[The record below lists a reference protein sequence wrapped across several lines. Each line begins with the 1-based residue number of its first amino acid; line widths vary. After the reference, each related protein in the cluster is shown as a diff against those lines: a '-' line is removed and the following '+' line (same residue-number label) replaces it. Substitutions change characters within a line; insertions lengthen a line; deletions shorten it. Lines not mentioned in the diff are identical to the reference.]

1 MLGVGVCGGQNTAS
15 MERESLK
22 ACVEHQI
29 NESKTGIK
37 NGDFYFPSICL
48 NFRTILSFLE
58 FPSFILFLVLEAKPM
73 SLIHTSSPAQT
84 SESQDRAF
92 NLQFYGGVGAFLN
105 LAPMLP

>member
-1 MLGVGVCGGQNTAS
+1 MWWAEHSRYGKR
-15 MERESLK
+15 EFESL
-22 ACVEHQI
+22 CGTS

-37 NGDFYFPSICL
+37 TGDFYFPSICL